1 MGRVCTL
8 FGLRCWLLRDTL
20 GVAGSIPEHVIEE
33 ILRRTDVVRL
43 VGNYCD
49 LKKKGRSHWACC
61 PFHQEKTPSFKV
73 DADSGLYYCFG
84 CKEGGTVFSFLQQM
98 EGLTFPEAVERLAEQ
113 AGIEL
118 KRDHAAASAERGRM
132 SRLRNVNELATTYY
146 EKCLQKARG
155 SEIPRNYMAERH
167 ITTESIERWR
177 IGFAPDGWENLLK
190 CAHSNRIA
198 PETLVDAGL
207 ASPRRS
213 GDGHVDRFHNRLMF
227 PITDAGGRTI
237 AFGARTLDG
246 EEPKYLNTAE
256 TPLFVKSQCFFG
268 LAQARAAI
276 RSGETAVILE
286 GYTDVI
292 MAHQAG
298 VDNTIAVLGT
308 ALTEHHARVLSRLGC
323 KRVIVVFDGDESGQ
337 RSAARSVDVLL
348 AEDFE
353 IRVARLPAGQDPCD
367 FVDQNGGEA
376 FRTVLDESMS
386 FFEFRLERARGM
398 FDTSTLE
405 GRGSAFDEMMEMTH
419 AIHDP
424 ARRDMVVRWIATQLG
439 VSETQVWGNLGEH
452 QKQQRRRRRPQQTIE
467 PRKIQTGTT
476 PELRCAADLAGMALT
491 YPEIVAALF
500 EQLDTAQLPD
510 SLESRLLQALAHA
523 HAEGRLSSVQAF
535 LTTLD
540 EPEMVSVAARAIAQE
555 AAGRTEPT
563 PENLRERVDQNLAF
577 LARAS
582 QTTPIDNISAEP
594 TPDELH
600 EVWKHLDA
608 RNADTLKRWN
618 KN

>member
-1 MGRVCTL
+1 
-8 FGLRCWLLRDTL
+8 
-20 GVAGSIPEHVIEE
+20 
-33 ILRRTDVVRL
+33 VRL

-49 LKKKGRSHWACC
+49 LKKKGRSHWGCC

-84 CKEGGTVFSFLQQM
+84 CKEGGTVFTFLQKM

-118 KRDHAAASAERGRM
+118 NRDPAQAAANRGRM
-132 SRLRNVNELATTYY
+132 SRLRDVNELATTYY

-155 SEIPRNYMAERH
+155 SDVPRNYMAERH
-167 ITTESIERWR
+167 ITAESIERWR
-177 IGFAPDGWENLLK
+177 IGFAPDGWDNLLK
-190 CAHSNRIA
+190 CARTNRIA

-227 PITDAGGRTI
+227 PITDASGRSI

-268 LAQARAAI
+268 LAQARATI
-276 RSGETAVILE
+276 RSSETAVILE

-292 MAHQAG
+292 MAHQHG

-353 IRVARLPAGQDPCD
+353 IRVARLPAGQDPCE
-367 FVDQNGGEA
+367 FVDELGGEA
-376 FRTVLDESMS
+376 FRAVLDESMS
-386 FFEFRLERARGM
+386 FFEFRMERARGM
-398 FDTSTLE
+398 FDTTTLE
-405 GRGSAFDEMMEMTH
+405 GRGNAFDEMMEMTH

-424 ARRDMVVRWIATQLG
+424 ARRDMVVRWIATQLD
-439 VSETQVWGNLGEH
+439 VSETQVWGTLGEH
-452 QKQQRRRRRPQQTIE
+452 QKQQRRRRRPQQTTE
-467 PRKIQTGTT
+467 PRKIETGTT
-476 PELRCAADLAGMALT
+476 PALRCTADLLGMALT
-491 YPEIVAALF
+491 YPEIAAELLG
-500 EQLDTAQLPD
+500 QLDTSQLPE
-510 SLESRLLQALAHA
+510 SLECRVLEALARDHA
-523 HAEGRLSSVQAF
+523 SGHSASVQAF
-535 LTTLD
+535 LAALD
-540 EPEMVSVAARAIAQE
+540 DPDMVSTAARAIAQE
-555 AAGRTEPT
+555 AGGRTEPT
-563 PENLRERVDQNLAF
+563 PESLRKRMTENLAF
-577 LARAS
+577 LARTGQHTHINEISPETAS
-582 QTTPIDNISAEP
+582 NE
-594 TPDELH
+594 ELL
-600 EVWKHLDA
+600 EMFKQRRAQDA
-608 RNADTLKRWN
+608 HKE
-618 KN
+618 